1 MEDKFIIYAPR
12 RKDKARLWISTGVY
26 DELMALKQQTDIPV
40 STLAEQAIRYALERA
55 EIHWA
60 EPGEEAEA

>member
-12 RKDKARLWISTGVY
+12 RKDKARLWVSTSVY
-26 DELMALKQQTDIPV
+26 DDLMALKQQTDIPV
-40 STLAEQAIRYALERA
+40 STLAEQAIRYALQRA

-60 EPGEEAEA
+60 ENGEEA